1 MTPEEKA
8 KAIIDILT
16 DHPGVRWKVIPG
28 FNKGEFRLWLF
39 SGSDGVCGAW
49 MVGRKICR
57 RLKKKSSSPYSAPR
71 FRDPKLKKILKH
83 YKQLLEPS

>member
-16 DHPGVRWKVIPG
+16 DHPGVRWEITPG
-28 FNKGEFRLWLF
+28 FNKGEFRLWL
-39 SGSDGVCGAW
+39 SGSDGVWDVW
-49 MVGRKICR
+49 MVGREICR
-57 RLKKKSSSPYSAPR
+57 RLKKKSYSPYAR
-71 FRDPKLKKILKH
+71 LFFFRDPKLEKILKH